1 METKLLVTPE
11 QLQSA
16 ATAFQTQASNIKTQ
30 HDAMLSKVRSLS
42 SVWTGTAAE
51 AYRNKFSALENSM
64 NTINRMIM
72 EHVSDL
78 QKMAESYTT
87 AETQAVAIA
96 DELPNSTLE

>member
-1 METKLLVTPE
+1 MEAKLLVTPE

-16 ATAFQTQASNIKTQ
+16 AAAFQAQAAKIKTQ
-30 HDAMLSKVRSLS
+30 HDAMLSKVKSLS
-42 SVWTGTAAE
+42 SVYTGAAAS
-51 AYRNKFSALENSM
+51 AYISKFAALEASM